1 MHLPLLVFAGACI
14 TACLSGPRHGP
25 AAVSESVQ
33 PESVAVQANQDQ
45 PDPVTSVPDSTSLG
59 ISRSLKWS
67 GLFLPQANQAEA
79 RTKLSKVVLYGLQ
92 LTFYEHVMR
101 VATQEFTREQLK
113 GPFWADYLASVHVPQ
128 QWRDKDHWQVNDIG
142 HAISGG
148 AFVRIWMEQRE
159 AKGGTPSQYLASMT
173 RGLVFAAIFSIQ
185 YEIGPMSEAS
195 IGNVG
200 LNPNDLGW
208 SDYIWTPIGGLL
220 WTMGEDAIDKY
231 ALTYLDRHLPF
242 KMARVA
248 ARMILNPSRMLANIG
263 QNRAPWSRSDRTIDG
278 EPIRR

>member
-1 MHLPLLVFAGACI
+1 MNLPLLVFAGACI
-14 TACLSGPRHGP
+14 TASLSGQRDGPGALSDAPVQPVSIAQNQFEPATTVPDPTTLDIGRSLEWSRLFVP
-25 AAVSESVQ
+25 AAR
-33 PESVAVQANQDQ
+33 P
-45 PDPVTSVPDSTSLG
+45 
-59 ISRSLKWS
+59 
-67 GLFLPQANQAEA
+67 AEA
-79 RTKLSKVVLYGLQ
+79 QTKLSRVVLYGLQ

-128 QWRDKDHWQVNDIG
+128 RWGDKDHWQVNDIG

-148 AFVRIWMEQRE
+148 AFVRIWMDQRE
-159 AKGGTPSQYLASMT
+159 RKGGTPSQYLASMT
-173 RGLVFAAIFSIQ
+173 RGLAYAAVFSIQ

-200 LNPNDLGW
+200 LNPDDLGW
-208 SDYIWTPIGGLL
+208 SDYIWTPIGGML

-231 ALTYLDRHLPF
+231 VLTYLDRHLPF
-242 KMARVA
+242 KTARVA
-248 ARMILNPSRMLANIG
+248 ARLILNPSRMLANIG